1 MSRVS
6 PAGPERLAEFAAD
19 FEKSRQTRGYV
30 PNSWLTL
37 ARRPKVFRLIRELR
51 DAVMADAGEVPP
63 ALRFMIA
70 EVVSNAAG
78 CRYCTAHNA
87 EGAVERGKVADEK
100 IQALWQFQ
108 SSPLFTP
115 AEKAALNLAL
125 AAGSAPPAATDAKAI
140 ATTGAPRRGDSTSPS
155 RARRSS
161 MLIVLAAFCGI
172 HRACAT
178 LARLHA
184 ASAHTDRHG
193 FISTS
198 LNTTRACPRPRR

>member
-37 ARRPKVFRLIRELR
+37 ARRPTVFRLIRELR

-108 SSPLFTP
+108 SSPLFSP

-125 AAGSAPPAATDAKAI
+125 AAGSAPPAATDAHFDELKKHYSEDGIIEIVAVI
-140 ATTGAPRRGDSTSPS
+140 AMFGWMNRWND
-155 RARRSS
+155 
-161 MLIVLAAFCGI
+161 
-172 HRACAT
+172 T
-178 LARLHA
+178 LATQLEENPLQFAREHLTASGWTPGVHA
-184 ASAHTDRHG
+184 K
-193 FISTS
+193 
-198 LNTTRACPRPRR
+198 

>member
-6 PAGPERLAEFAAD
+6 PASPERLAEFAAD

-100 IQALWQFQ
+100 LHALWQFP

-125 AAGSAPPAATDAKAI
+125 AAGSAPPSATDAHFDELKKHFSEDGIIEIVAVI
-140 ATTGAPRRGDSTSPS
+140 AMFGWMNRWND
-155 RARRSS
+155 
-161 MLIVLAAFCGI
+161 
-172 HRACAT
+172 T
-178 LARLHA
+178 LATQLEENPLHFA
-184 ASAHTDRHG
+184 REHLTASGWTPGVHAK
-193 FISTS
+193 
-198 LNTTRACPRPRR
+198 